1 MKRVPNED
9 ADLGGP
15 YNENKGMAQVSK
27 LIEQEREQSGNLP
40 ESSDPVNDGPKPF
53 RITYP

>member
-15 YNENKGMAQVSK
+15 YKEKEGFAQKSK
-27 LIEQEREQSGNLP
+27 LIEQERDASGNLP